1 LLTCL
6 DRYTRSTNAA
16 KGKKS
21 VLLETKNEVSYE
33 YSKSIKVSEEGTYE
47 VVAIKD
53 RYCGFSTQRA
63 QGKSRQQLLTF

>member
-1 LLTCL
+1 M
-6 DRYTRSTNAA
+6 
-16 KGKKS
+16 
-21 VLLETKNEVSYE
+21 LETRNEVSQE

-63 QGKSRQQLLTF
+63 PGNSRQQLLTF